1 MFISTDAII
10 LKNTPYKESSVI
22 SRLFS
27 KEQGKISVIFKGA
40 KRNNKSIAAV
50 IEPGNIVNITYYNKS
65 TLKVAKEINLTKIY
79 YSTREIVTH
88 YYYTM
93 AIISLLDK
101 LCMEHQ
107 QYSDLYDLSIDVLEK
122 INEQKID
129 IGVLFIYFLLHL
141 NKSIG
146 YEIMTI
152 DQSDI
157 INDRKLYNDDIINI
171 IKQLNQTIDVLYKID
186 ADIISKIDLINKLK
200 IIIYKHMKHNIID
213 LNDINAIKML
223 KYIKDERT
231 S

>member
-1 MFISTDAII
+1 
-10 LKNTPYKESSVI
+10 
-22 SRLFS
+22 
-27 KEQGKISVIFKGA
+27 
-40 KRNNKSIAAV
+40 
-50 IEPGNIVNITYYNKS
+50 
-65 TLKVAKEINLTKIY
+65 
-79 YSTREIVTH
+79 
-88 YYYTM
+88 M

-101 LCMEHQ
+101 VCMEHQ

-122 INEQKID
+122 IDEQKINID
-129 IGVLFIYFLLHL
+129 VLFIYFLLHL

-157 INDRKLYNDDIINI
+157 INDSKLYNDDIINA
-171 IKQLNQTIDVLYKID
+171 IKQLNQTIDVLYKLD